1 MNGSRWQ
8 VLPLLLALAACEE
21 AEAVRVQ
28 PLPPLRQITPEERAG
43 LPTVAGAWRLAGWE
57 VRDSAGLAPDSG
69 FARIGVVAVEHQ
81 RLDSVAGFYA
91 MGDARAPLFGEVR
104 RDSVVALVVLPAPG
118 RGGVLSGRVSG
129 DTLWIEIAS
138 IPGTENWP
146 RGARAALVR
155 GNVATPFVRIAG
167 APPVLPVDTMADSLR
182 LDSLRTDSLGVP
194 AVRPAPLPGTR
205 PTGQPVGPEQQRPSV
220 TPGQPAPGRPA
231 PDREP
236 RRLPSE
242 RPETTQPPPPRQ
254 QPQPRQEPR
263 APEPQRERPTD
274 TTPRA
279 PEPRRERPADTTPR
293 APEPRV
299 LPAPQVEPV
308 QPPPR
313 PDVDLPPEL
322 R

>member
-28 PLPPLRQITPEERAG
+28 PLPPLRQISPEERAG

-69 FARIGVVAVEHQ
+69 FARIGVIAVEHQ
-81 RLDSVAGFYA
+81 RLDSLAGFYA
-91 MGDARAPLFGEVR
+91 MGEARAPLFGEVR
-104 RDSVVALVVLPAPG
+104 RDSVVALVALPAPG
-118 RGGVLSGRVSG
+118 QGGVLSGRMSG
-129 DTLWIEIAS
+129 DTLWLEIAS
-138 IPGTENWP
+138 VPGTENWP

-155 GNVATPFVRIAG
+155 GNVTTPFVRIAG
-167 APPVLPVDTMADSLR
+167 APPVLSIDTMADSLR
-182 LDSLRTDSLGVP
+182 LDSLALDSLR
-194 AVRPAPLPGTR
+194 ADS
-205 PTGQPVGPEQQRPSV
+205 PVGPAPAPAAGPAGRPFGPGQQPSV
-220 TPGQPAPGRPA
+220 TPAQPAPSRPA
-231 PDREP
+231 PEREP
-236 RRLPSE
+236 RRPPAE
-242 RPETTQPPPPRQ
+242 RPETAQPPAG
-254 QPQPRQEPR
+254 QEPR
-263 APEPQRERPTD
+263 TPAPRP
-274 TTPRA
+274 
-279 PEPRRERPADTTPR
+279 PEPRRERPADPTPTPEPRRERPEDTTPR

-313 PDVDLPPEL
+313 PDVDLPPGL